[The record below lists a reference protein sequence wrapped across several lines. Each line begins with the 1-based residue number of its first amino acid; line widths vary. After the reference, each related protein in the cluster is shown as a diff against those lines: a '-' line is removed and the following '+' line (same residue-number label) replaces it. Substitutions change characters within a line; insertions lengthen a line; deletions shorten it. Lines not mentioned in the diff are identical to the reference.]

1 MHGRF
6 PVLPLLEFT
15 ADAGN
20 DIPTAS
26 KHELKNKTLK
36 KDGGKKGEENQEKI
50 FSVCKLLVHACA
62 HGEYY
67 QQSTSKQN

>member
-1 MHGRF
+1 MRARF

-26 KHELKNKTLK
+26 KHKLKNKKLK
-36 KDGGKKGEENQEKI
+36 KDRENKGEENQEKT
-50 FSVCKLLVHACA
+50 FSVWVTSACLCTWGVLSAKHKSKKL
-62 HGEYY
+62 
-67 QQSTSKQN
+67 

>member
-1 MHGRF
+1 MRARF

-26 KHELKNKTLK
+26 KHKLKNKKLK
-36 KDGGKKGEENQEKI
+36 KDRENKGEENQENI
-50 FSVCKLLVHACA
+50 FSV
-62 HGEYY
+62 
-67 QQSTSKQN
+67 